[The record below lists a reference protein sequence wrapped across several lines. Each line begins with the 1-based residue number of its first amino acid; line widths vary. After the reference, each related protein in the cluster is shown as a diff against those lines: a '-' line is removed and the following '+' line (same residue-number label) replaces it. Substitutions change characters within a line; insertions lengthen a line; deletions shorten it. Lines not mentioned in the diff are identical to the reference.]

1 MSGHGSGPE
10 GHQAGSTGLFVTV
23 WVVLAAVT
31 GIEVLLGYMQLV
43 PVTMLTILV
52 LLSVFKAAL
61 IIAYFMHL
69 KYERFSLFLALI
81 PPTLF
86 CIMMICIVFFP
97 DSLRILQLGTAQGLK

>member
-1 MSGHGSGPE
+1 MSGHGSESG

-52 LLSVFKAAL
+52 LLSVFKAGL
-61 IIAYFMHL
+61 IIGYFMHM
-69 KYERFSLFLALI
+69 KFERFSLFLALI

-86 CIMMICIVFFP
+86 CIMMICIFFFP
-97 DSLRILQLGTAQGLK
+97 DSLRILTLGTAQGLK